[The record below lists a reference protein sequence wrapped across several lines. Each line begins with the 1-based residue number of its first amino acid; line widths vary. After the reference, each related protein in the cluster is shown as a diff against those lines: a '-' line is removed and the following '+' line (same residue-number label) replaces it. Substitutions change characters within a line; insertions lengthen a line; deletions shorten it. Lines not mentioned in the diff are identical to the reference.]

1 VITKRVEARRRRQSS
16 AGVAVAS
23 MKKESAMAIKQVQIK
38 RATRSQPT
46 GTTLLSL
53 KSALELKLKELPAAN
68 EDGESRW

>member
-1 VITKRVEARRRRQSS
+1 
-16 AGVAVAS
+16 